1 MNSVNLKNIR
11 FSLKDVI
18 RMAVSLIILGVLLFL
33 KDIFPNNPFVMK
45 YFYGLYGI
53 LWIIVFFLVFF
64 IIEFWIARKRKAQ
77 NNAKN

>member
-11 FSLKDVI
+11 FSLKDII

-33 KDIFPNNPFVMK
+33 KDIFPNNPIVMK
-45 YFYGLYGI
+45 YFYGPYGI

-64 IIEFWIARKRKAQ
+64 KIEFWIARKRKAQ